1 MYSMR
6 HWAGISK
13 YLVNG
18 GCSCF
23 YYYYLRGDVLRM
35 QAYGKND
42 SRWSIL
48 MMIGKG

>member
-1 MYSMR
+1 MCSMR
-6 HWAGISK
+6 NWAGISK

-23 YYYYLRGDVLRM
+23 YYYLRGDGLKM
-35 QAYGKND
+35 QVYGKNG